1 MPILKE
7 PHQNM
12 SKKTKLFDQYTEV
25 FYSSTET
32 YSIIIWI
39 NAKQSYVKQ
48 ISLLTWI
55 FIGTLIVCYGHK
67 KPMHIDIHLVLPR
80 CAKCM

>member
-1 MPILKE
+1 MTILQKLQ
-7 PHQNM
+7 QNM
-12 SKKTKLFDQYTEV
+12 RLKTRIFDQYTKV
-25 FYSSTET
+25 FSSYTET
-32 YSIIIWI
+32 YSIAIWI